1 MTGPDTTQTRSR
13 RSRLRSTA
21 VPAGPADLGVL
32 ARQAV
37 VSFLRDASDATADRA
52 AARSGPPTTG
62 IGATPPRT
70 TAGGRVPQARTSPVE
85 SLTPAGAG
93 RDAGRQAAES
103 AAWQAAATGIATLER
118 IEAAA
123 AKIEA
128 DIAVALRAQAELHA
142 GAGAAAE
149 AAVRAAL
156 EAWESAAAA
165 AESDRQAKIS
175 LRKVGRYVSI
185 TFIFLVITLIMM
197 LITASPVH

>member
-37 VSFLRDASDATADRA
+37 VSFLRDASAATADRA
-52 AARSGPPTTG
+52 AARSQPSTG
-62 IGATPPRT
+62 IGTTPPGT
-70 TAGGRVPQARTSPVE
+70 SAGGRVPQARTSPAE

-103 AAWQAAATGIATLER
+103 TAWQAAATGIATLER

-128 DIAVALRAQAELHA
+128 DIAAALQAQAELHA

-175 LRKVGRYVSI
+175 LRKVGRYVTI